1 MPIPAVPNRLLETAP
16 QERPQERLLAAGATA
31 LSDTELL
38 ALLLRSG
45 TRGLDVMTLS
55 TRLLQEAGALGG
67 LLSWAPARFRKTK
80 GIGTVKAVQLA
91 AVMEISRR
99 VLSQE
104 VAAAPLL
111 DHAESVFAY
120 LGPFAAGLEVEKF
133 WVLCLN
139 RKGRLL
145 KRVEATSGTASSTLV
160 HPREVFREA
169 VREGASSIVCAH
181 NHPSGDP
188 SPSAQDIRITRS
200 LREAAATLDIP
211 LFDHVILGRR
221 GLDPAGVGFY
231 SFRSAGHL

>member
-1 MPIPAVPNRLLETAP
+1 MTAPGVPNRLLETAP
-16 QERPQERLLAAGATA
+16 QERPQERLLAAGAAA
-31 LSDTELL
+31 LSDAELI

-45 TRGLDVMTLS
+45 TRGLDVITLS
-55 TRLLQEAGALGG
+55 NRLLQEAGTLGG
-67 LLSWAPARFRKTK
+67 LLGWTPARFRRTK

-111 DHAESVFAY
+111 DQAESVSAY
-120 LGPFAAGLEVEKF
+120 LSPFAMGLEVEKF

-169 VREGASSIVCAH
+169 VREGASSIICAH

-188 SPSAQDIRITRS
+188 SPSAQDIRVTRS

-211 LFDHVILGRR
+211 LLDHVILGRR
-221 GLDPAGVGFY
+221 GLDPGGVGFY
-231 SFRSAGHL
+231 SFRSSGHL

>member
-1 MPIPAVPNRLLETAP
+1 MDAPALPNRLRETAP
-16 QERPQERLLAAGATA
+16 QERPQERLLASGAAA
-31 LSDTELL
+31 LSDAELV

-45 TRGLDVMTLS
+45 TRGLDVVTLS
-55 TRLLQEAGALGG
+55 TRLLQEAGTLGG
-67 LLSWAPARFRKTK
+67 LLNWPPARFRRTR

-91 AVMEISRR
+91 AVMEIARR

-104 VAAAPLL
+104 AVAAPLL
-111 DHAESVFAY
+111 DHAEGVAAY
-120 LGPFAAGLEVEKF
+120 LAPFAAGLEVEKF

-169 VREGASSIVCAH
+169 VREGASSVICAH

-200 LREAAATLDIP
+200 LREAAAALDIP
-211 LFDHVILGRR
+211 MLDHVVLGRR

>member
-1 MPIPAVPNRLLETAP
+1 MTAPCVPNRLLETAP
-16 QERPQERLLAAGATA
+16 QERPQERLLAAGAAA
-31 LSDTELL
+31 LSDAELI

-45 TRGLDVMTLS
+45 TRGLDVITLS
-55 TRLLQEAGALGG
+55 NRLLQEAGTLGG
-67 LLSWAPARFRKTK
+67 LLGWTPARFRRTK

-111 DHAESVFAY
+111 DQAESVSTY
-120 LGPFAAGLEVEKF
+120 LSPFAMGLEVEKF

-169 VREGASSIVCAH
+169 VREGASSIICAH

-188 SPSAQDIRITRS
+188 SPSAQDIRVTRS

-211 LFDHVILGRR
+211 LLDHVILGRR
-221 GLDPAGVGFY
+221 GLDPGGVGFY
-231 SFRSAGHL
+231 SFRSSGHL